1 MGVAFRVVQIS
12 DPHLSGRQ
20 PRFQAN
26 FDTLCAWLH
35 ANPPDLIIC
44 TGDISLDGADSED
57 DLRFAAAQLARLPAR
72 CLVIPGNHDVG
83 DFAELESPQVT
94 SAERLARWRAVLGAD
109 HFVEDVPGWR
119 LIGLNTQTMG
129 SGLAEEAAQADALAE
144 AVAGADGRALALF
157 LHKPLCRDR
166 LDDTEVNYWS
176 VLAPA
181 RDGVLRAFGSTAPR
195 FVASGHIHQWRDHAP
210 AGLRQIWGPAISFI
224 VGEEQQPSLGSKL
237 LGAVEHLL
245 HPDGTHASRL
255 LTLDGLALHDIT
267 KIPGLYAPTEV
278 ES

>member
-1 MGVAFRVVQIS
+1 MTLRLIQIS
-12 DPHLSGRQ
+12 DTHLSGRK
-20 PRFQAN
+20 PLFQDN
-26 FDTLCAWLH
+26 FDTLCAWLR
-35 ANPPDLIIC
+35 ADPPDLVIC
-44 TGDISLDGADSED
+44 SGDLSLDGADREE

-83 DFAELESPQVT
+83 DFAELESAQVT
-94 SAERLARWRAVLGAD
+94 NAERLARWRAVFGAD

-119 LIGLNTQTMG
+119 LIGLNTQSLGT
-129 SGLAEEAAQADALAE
+129 GLDEEAAQLDALAG
-144 AVAGADGRALALF
+144 AVAGAAGRALALF
-157 LHKPLCRDR
+157 LHKPLCQND
-166 LDDTEVNYWS
+166 LDEADLNYWS
-176 VLAPA
+176 VLQPA
-181 RDGVLRAFGSTAPR
+181 RDALLGAFGSTAPR

-210 AGLRQIWGPAISFI
+210 SGLRQIWAPAISFI

-267 KIPGLYAPTEV
+267 KIPGLYSLLETEG
-278 ES
+278 

>member
-1 MGVAFRVVQIS
+1 MAVRIIQIS
-12 DPHLSGRQ
+12 DTHLSDRR
-20 PRFQAN
+20 PEFQDN
-26 FDTLCAWLH
+26 FETLCAWLH
-35 ANPPDLIIC
+35 RNTPDLLIC

-57 DLRFAAAQLARLPAR
+57 DLRFAAGQLARLPTR

-83 DFAELESPQVT
+83 DFAELDSPQVT
-94 SAERLARWRAVLGAD
+94 SAERLARWRAVLGPD

-129 SGLAEEAAQADALAE
+129 SGLAEEAAQADALAN
-144 AVAGADGRALALF
+144 AVVGADGRALALF

-166 LDDTEVNYWS
+166 LNDAELNYWS

-181 RDGVLRAFGSTAPR
+181 RDKVLRAFGHTLPR

-267 KIPGLYAPTEV
+267 KIPDLYPLSEV

>member
-1 MGVAFRVVQIS
+1 MTLRLIQIS
-12 DPHLSGRQ
+12 DTHLSGRK
-20 PRFQAN
+20 PLFQGN

-35 ANPPDLIIC
+35 ADPPDLIVC
-44 TGDISLDGADSED
+44 SGDLSLDGADRDE

-83 DFAELESPQVT
+83 DFAELESAQVT
-94 SAERLARWRAVLGAD
+94 NAERLARWRAVFGAD

-119 LIGLNTQTMG
+119 LIGLNTQSLGT
-129 SGLAEEAAQADALAE
+129 GLDEEAAQLDALAG
-144 AVAGADGRALALF
+144 AVAGAAGRAFALF
-157 LHKPLCRDR
+157 LHKPLCQND
-166 LDDTEVNYWS
+166 LDEAELNYWS
-176 VLAPA
+176 VLQPA
-181 RDGVLRAFGSTAPR
+181 RGALMGAFAATAPR

-210 AGLRQIWGPAISFI
+210 SGLRQIWAPAISFI

-267 KIPGLYAPTEV
+267 KIPGLYSLPEN
-278 ES
+278 EG